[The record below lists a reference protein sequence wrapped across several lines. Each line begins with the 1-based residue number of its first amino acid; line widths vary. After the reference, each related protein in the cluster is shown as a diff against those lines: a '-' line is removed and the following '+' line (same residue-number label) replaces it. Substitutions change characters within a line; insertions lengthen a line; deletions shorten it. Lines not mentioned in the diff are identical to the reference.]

1 MLDHYT
7 KDDTVTYSARD
18 WSAIDFGCARI
29 DCIKWGHRDVTFDK
43 KEVRAW
49 ICLVC
54 EDLC

>member
-18 WSAIDFGCARI
+18 WSAIDLGCARI